1 MPALPP
7 DLPRLITP
15 HRPMQR
21 RRVGLAV
28 ALVLPGLPAASA
40 DKCPFPIENSERA
53 LSSAATCGA
62 AVDMFNARALGADA
76 EVAHAALAQ
85 ARC

>member
-1 MPALPP
+1 
-7 DLPRLITP
+7 
-15 HRPMQR
+15 MQR

-40 DKCPFPIENSERA
+40 GPFPIENSERP
-53 LSSAATCGA
+53 LSSADTSGA
-62 AVDMFNARALGADA
+62 AVEMFNARALGADA

-85 ARC
+85 ARCEKTS